1 MTTPPLSPPAQ
12 LPVVYQGQWYEPP
25 VVETTVVAPKRRH
38 RRRNWAVLMGALVV
52 ALVARPNNTWE
63 VLFWAVLI
71 LAFIGMCRLYF
82 HVGLHSRRN
91 PAARRD
97 ALLAT
102 TVILGA
108 ASRRRSSYPQ
118 VPPGAIMSMV
128 QNENRRRHHHHS
140 HHPHR

>member
-71 LAFIGMCRLYF
+71 LGFIGMCRLYF
-82 HVGLHSRRN
+82 HVGLRSRSN

-97 ALLAT
+97 ALVAT

-108 ASRRRSSYPQ
+108 ASRRRRSSGYPE
-118 VPPGAIMSMV
+118 VPPGAKAMFGYGSGS
-128 QNENRRRHHHHS
+128 NYYRHHHH
-140 HHPHR
+140 R